1 LNATDAQPVDRPP
14 DLEPADPGFLV
25 PEGACDAHFHVFEDP
40 ARYPLSPS
48 RYYTPARVT
57 LADFARVRARLG
69 VQRAVLVH
77 PTVYGT
83 DDRLLFDTLGADAS
97 LRAVTVVDLSVTDA
111 HLRRLD
117 AAGVRGVRLTPTGP
131 IPFERIG
138 EIAARIAPLGWH
150 VQLWIPAAT
159 MLELAPRLTGLPV
172 PAVLD
177 HFGGL
182 SAAHAG
188 SCAERDAL
196 LGLLATGRV
205 WAKLSAAYRA
215 SVAGA
220 PYADLTGLAREIVAT
235 APDRLV
241 WGSDWP
247 HSNQRGTMP
256 PDTGRLLGLLRD
268 WVPDAATRR
277 RILVDNPAA
286 LYRF

>member
-1 LNATDAQPVDRPP
+1 MSATDTLAVDRVP
-14 DLEPADPGFLV
+14 DLDPADPGFAV
-25 PEGACDAHFHVFEDP
+25 PAGACDAHFHVFDDP
-40 ARYPLSPS
+40 ARYPHSPE
-48 RYYTPARVT
+48 RYYTPALVT

-69 VQRAVLVH
+69 LQRAVLVH

-83 DDRLLFDTLGADAS
+83 DDRLVFDTLALDPS

-131 IPFERIG
+131 VPLDRIG

-159 MLELAPRLTGLPV
+159 LVELAPRLAALPV

-182 SAAHAG
+182 TAAHAG
-188 SCAERDAL
+188 PCAERDAL
-196 LGLLATGRV
+196 LRLLGTGRV

-215 SVAGA
+215 SVAGP
-220 PYADLTGLAREIVAT
+220 PYADLTGLAREMVAT
-235 APDRLV
+235 APGRLV
-241 WGSDWP
+241 GGSDWP
-247 HSNQRGTMP
+247 HSNQRGTPP

-268 WVPDAATRR
+268 WVPDAAARA
-277 RILVDNPAA
+277 RILVDNPAE

>member
-1 LNATDAQPVDRPP
+1 MSATDTLPVDRVP
-14 DLEPADPGFLV
+14 DLDPADPGFAV
-25 PEGACDAHFHVFEDP
+25 PAGACDSHFHVFDDP
-40 ARYPLSPS
+40 VRYPHSPE
-48 RYYTPARVT
+48 RYYTPALVT

-69 VQRAVLVH
+69 LQRAVLVH

-83 DDRLLFDTLGADAS
+83 DDRLVFDTLALDPS

-131 IPFERIG
+131 IPLDRIG

-159 MLELAPRLTGLPV
+159 LVGLAPRLAALPV

-182 SAAHAG
+182 TAAHAG
-188 SCAERDAL
+188 PCAERDAL
-196 LGLLATGRV
+196 LRLLGTGRV

-215 SVAGA
+215 SVAGP
-220 PYADLTGLAREIVAT
+220 PYADLTGLAREMVAT
-235 APDRLV
+235 APGRLV

-247 HSNQRGTMP
+247 HSNQRGTPP

-268 WVPDAATRR
+268 WVPDAAARA
-277 RILVDNPAA
+277 RILVDNPAE